1 MLPALG
7 GAEHRYSDV
16 DPLRLRFGLVDRPIA
31 LSLRK
36 IGRQPMS
43 TPTGSER
50 IDCAV
55 HGTNL
60 AREALLS
67 LQFSRRKA
75 GGRFLS
81 VPRPCAPGYRR
92 YPGIVSIVI
101 HLLAIRYSPLA
112 IRSFN

>member
-1 MLPALG
+1 MFSWRCFPFVESAPRAYRLKASNAAPLSSTSAGTFPG

-16 DPLRLRFGLVDRPIA
+16 NPLRLRLGLVDRPIA

-36 IGRQPMS
+36 IGHQPTS

-60 AREALLS
+60 GREALLS
-67 LQFSRRKA
+67 
-75 GGRFLS
+75 FL
-81 VPRPCAPGYRR
+81 RPSLPW
-92 YPGIVSIVI
+92 
-101 HLLAIRYSPLA
+101 
-112 IRSFN
+112 